1 VYNGFEGLSQI
12 SEKFNIWC
20 LQGCWIIVFYVYL
33 VLEKKFVKKI
43 SISCLMV
50 EFERIENLGDL
61 LTQYEILGFCR
72 LDLNP
77 LKFYWTKTWNI
88 MTENQISANS
98 RYIEIIKVLAILQ
111 I

>member
-12 SEKFNIWC
+12 SEKFNIWY

-77 LKFYWTKTWNI
+77 LKFY
-88 MTENQISANS
+88 
-98 RYIEIIKVLAILQ
+98 
-111 I
+111 